1 MGIVRF
7 ALKFPYT
14 FYALAAFIV
23 FLGALQA
30 VEDKLLLKDEFVL
43 RYDIENPSDGLPAG
57 EGAFL
62 ACSFRLVDNCIL
74 EGMCTKARAP
84 FYRLLSHCSDVGLL
98 SEEIDPLSRRM
109 LGDFPRDYSHIGLI
123 NCAPN
128 LSRQTGL
135 AEKRAKPRAPSIVTP
150 AAESVV
156 SAASFDGEGLLKC
169 LGERDGSATIGV
181 SP

>member
-57 EGAFL
+57 LFWRVASGSWTIASCRE
-62 ACSFRLVDNCIL
+62 CVQ
-74 EGMCTKARAP
+74 KPAR
-84 FYRLLSHCSDVGLL
+84 
-98 SEEIDPLSRRM
+98 
-109 LGDFPRDYSHIGLI
+109 
-123 NCAPN
+123 
-128 LSRQTGL
+128 
-135 AEKRAKPRAPSIVTP
+135 PSIACFPT
-150 AAESVV
+150 AATSVCFPKR
-156 SAASFDGEGLLKC
+156 SIL
-169 LGERDGSATIGV
+169 
-181 SP
+181 

>member
-74 EGMCTKARAP
+74 QGMCTKARAP

-98 SEEIDPLSRRM
+98 SEEIVGKLS
-109 LGDFPRDYSHIGLI
+109 
-123 NCAPN
+123 
-128 LSRQTGL
+128 
-135 AEKRAKPRAPSIVTP
+135 
-150 AAESVV
+150 
-156 SAASFDGEGLLKC
+156 EGLQPHRTDQLRAQ
-169 LGERDGSATIGV
+169 LEPADRAGGEACETTRAVNRHACCRICGQRSKL
-181 SP
+181 

>member
-74 EGMCTKARAP
+74 QGMCT
-84 FYRLLSHCSDVGLL
+84 
-98 SEEIDPLSRRM
+98 
-109 LGDFPRDYSHIGLI
+109 
-123 NCAPN
+123 
-128 LSRQTGL
+128 
-135 AEKRAKPRAPSIVTP
+135 
-150 AAESVV
+150 
-156 SAASFDGEGLLKC
+156 
-169 LGERDGSATIGV
+169 
-181 SP
+181 

>member
-1 MGIVRF
+1 M
-7 ALKFPYT
+7 
-14 FYALAAFIV
+14 
-23 FLGALQA
+23 
-30 VEDKLLLKDEFVL
+30 
-43 RYDIENPSDGLPAG
+43 
-57 EGAFL
+57 

-74 EGMCTKARAP
+74 QGMCTKARAP

-109 LGDFPRDYSHIGLI
+109 LGNFPKDYSHIGLI

-135 AEKRAKPRAPSIVTP
+135 AEKRAKPQAPSI
-150 AAESVV
+150 AVV

>member
-14 FYALAAFIV
+14 FYAQAAFIV

-30 VEDKLLLKDEFVL
+30 VEDNLLLKDEFVL
-43 RYDIENPSDGLPAG
+43 PYDIENPSDGLPAG
-57 EGAFL
+57 EGAFWR
-62 ACSFRLVDNCIL
+62 AASGSWTITSCRECVQ
-74 EGMCTKARAP
+74 KPAP
-84 FYRLLSHCSDVGLL
+84 FYRLLSHCGDVGLL
-98 SEEIDPLSRRM
+98 SEENDPLSGRM
-109 LGDFPRDYSHIGLI
+109 LGNFPQDYSHIGVI
-123 NCAPN
+123 NCAAN
-128 LSRQTGL
+128 LNRQTGP
-135 AEKRAKPRAPSIVTP
+135 AEKRAKPQAPSIVTP

-156 SAASFDGEGLLKC
+156 SAASFEGEGLLKC

>member
-43 RYDIENPSDGLPAG
+43 PYDIENPSDGLPAG

-62 ACSFRLVDNCIL
+62 ACSFWLVDNYIL
-74 EGMCTKARAP
+74 QGMCTKARAP
-84 FYRLLSHCSDVGLL
+84 FYRLLSHCSDVGFAFRRDRSFEQAHVGKL
-98 SEEIDPLSRRM
+98 SE
-109 LGDFPRDYSHIGLI
+109 GLQ
-123 NCAPN
+123 PHRTDQ
-128 LSRQTGL
+128 L
-135 AEKRAKPRAPSIVTP
+135 RAQLEPADRAGGEACETT
-150 AAESVV
+150 
-156 SAASFDGEGLLKC
+156 SAVNRHACCRICGQRSKL
-169 LGERDGSATIGV
+169 
-181 SP
+181 

>member
-74 EGMCTKARAP
+74 QGMCTKARA
-84 FYRLLSHCSDVGLL
+84 FLSLAFPLRGRRFAFRRERSFERAHVGKLSAGLQPHRSDQLRGQL
-98 SEEIDPLSRRM
+98 EPAD
-109 LGDFPRDYSHIGLI
+109 
-123 NCAPN
+123 
-128 LSRQTGL
+128 
-135 AEKRAKPRAPSIVTP
+135 RAGGEACETT
-150 AAESVV
+150 
-156 SAASFDGEGLLKC
+156 SAVNRHACCRICGQRSKL
-169 LGERDGSATIGV
+169 
-181 SP
+181 